1 MAMTQM
7 SAPLFKT
14 NRMDYETPRGGI
26 TIGGYVARRLHKTI
40 LLKQIP
46 ELLADD
52 SARALAQIGLYAA
65 AASTSFGPARYQ
77 PGSDAEGTVIES
89 RDPETNA
96 LVMVTVGANL
106 RFDYRVE
113 MDGVGTLSGTET
125 ITGTTFGLRG
135 LGMPAPTT
143 FAFESATGNYHA
155 KVVGLMTSELAP
167 CLGAWKIRGYGSFD
181 LSDDSGNRGS
191 LMLERSGQIAVSIS
205 ASDGCVVDLKER
217 LV

>member
-1 MAMTQM
+1 MAQRI
-7 SAPLFKT
+7 AALFKT

-40 LLKQIP
+40 LLKPLP

-77 PGSDAEGTVIES
+77 PGSDAVGSVIGL

-96 LVMVTVGANL
+96 LVTVTVGANL

-113 MDGVGTLSGTET
+113 MDGVGRLSGAES
-125 ITGTTFGLRG
+125 IAGTTMGLRG

-155 KVVGLMTSELAP
+155 KVVGLMTGELVP
-167 CLGAWKIRGYGSFD
+167 GFGMWKIRGQGSFD
-181 LSDDSGNRGS
+181 LSDDSGNRGN
-191 LMLERSGQIAVSIS
+191 LTLERSGQIAVSIN
-205 ASDGCVVDLKER
+205 ASDGRVVDWKEG